1 MIDTSIFSQMAK
13 ILMIFLDS
21 KTQVPFQKQK
31 NNPCLSWTIE
41 LSTFLSPV
49 SNVLFIAC
57 CVLQISVII
66 EECKVIHISPYI
78 TRHEQFWYHN
88 FESPFISMMTC
99 NSKLYYMYYN
109 MYHKK
114 KTLLIYQLSLKFIKL
129 SLVFKRYW
137 NKCLNLI
144 GSSPGDRSYMNI
156 NTYI

>member
-1 MIDTSIFSQMAK
+1 MAK

-31 NNPCLSWTIE
+31 NNPCLSRTIE

-88 FESPFISMMTC
+88 FESPFISVNCTTC
-99 NSKLYYMYYN
+99 TTTCTI
-109 MYHKK
+109 KK
-114 KTLLIYQLSLKFIKL
+114 KTILIYQLSLKFIKL
-129 SLVFKRYW
+129 LLVFKRYW

>member
-1 MIDTSIFSQMAK
+1 MAK

-31 NNPCLSWTIE
+31 NNPCLSRTIE

-66 EECKVIHISPYI
+66 EECKVIHKSI
-78 TRHEQFWYHN
+78 HN
-88 FESPFISMMTC
+88 KSEDMNNFDIIILNHLLFQWWLAIVNCTTC
-99 NSKLYYMYYN
+99 TTTCTI
-109 MYHKK
+109 KK
-114 KTLLIYQLSLKFIKL
+114 KTILIYQLSLKFIKL